1 MKKRNR
7 SLVSILKEG
16 DYQGF
21 RQFLRDHIGNVSE
34 QEETEFFKKAPEHWK
49 RAYIKRIWPQPVSER
64 CLMISGGKEALQL
77 LYDMW
82 GFWQEN
88 LLWVFEN
95 GSIGACRRVL
105 SCLREV
111 PTDEVE
117 EAMLKRKDIE
127 LLHMWLDKFGELCE
141 DSERMLEEQMCL
153 QSMKTAYIDYELSH
167 EKNKGSD

>member
-7 SLVSILKEG
+7 SLVSILKED

-34 QEETEFFKKAPEHWK
+34 QEEIEFFKKAPEHWK

-95 GSIGACRRVL
+95 GSVDACLRVL
-105 SCLREV
+105 YCLTSNPGEEAEIAMLHRNDVELLREW
-111 PTDEVE
+111 
-117 EAMLKRKDIE
+117 LKKFRSLSEGGENSWKRA
-127 LLHMWLDKFGELCE
+127 LDCN
-141 DSERMLEEQMCL
+141 
-153 QSMKTAYIDYELSH
+153 H
-167 EKNKGSD
+167 